1 MAVPNKATQNTDPKT
16 PAAADAKAET
26 PAPDPKAA
34 IKARIDA
41 AKTDWQTAHV
51 KKAQAEAALADDLI
65 AFAKELPRGSAAPTV
80 VLDGT
85 KFRAQRGRNGNAS
98 SLVPV
103 REVGESL

>member
-1 MAVPNKATQNTDPKT
+1 MAAPSTKSSIPTEPKNAPETKSEPVDPKVG
-16 PAAADAKAET
+16 
-26 PAPDPKAA
+26 

-41 AKTDWQTAHV
+41 AKADWQTAHA
-51 KKAQAEAALADDLI
+51 KKAYAEAALADDLI

-80 VLDGT
+80 VLDGV
-85 KFRAQRGRNGNAS
+85 KYRAQKGRNGNAS